1 MGAQMQFEYKCKD
14 WNQNSELNLIETKI
28 DGCMRVV
35 SRFLL
40 QK

>member
-1 MGAQMQFEYKCKD
+1 MGAQMQFEYNYKD
-14 WNQNSELNLIETKI
+14 WNQNSELNSIETKI
-28 DGCMRVV
+28 DAFIIIV